1 MAGGILPTSDSF
13 LASFFLMHKTLASR
27 KKRAKKG
34 PKKKKTGMFVVL
46 LVHPISF
53 SFDAVYFTV
62 NSKFFLLLFAL
73 FERAC
78 AIVALQH
85 YSILTLEYQEEKRRC

>member
-34 PKKKKTGMFVVL
+34 PKKKTGMFVVL

-53 SFDAVYFTV
+53 SFYAVYFAV

>member
-1 MAGGILPTSDSF
+1 MTAPCAIEEYDARANSIQFPFPFMLYIL
-13 LASFFLMHKTLASR
+13 
-27 KKRAKKG
+27 
-34 PKKKKTGMFVVL
+34 L
-46 LVHPISF
+46 LIQS
-53 SFDAVYFTV
+53 S
-62 NSKFFLLLFAL
+62 FLLLFAL